1 MGIKVKARPG
11 ENVAQLYRRL
21 KKMCER
27 EGLLRDLKRTAYY
40 EKPSEKRRR
49 RKMKSMIR
57 ADGPGE

>member
-1 MGIKVKARPG
+1 MGIKVKSRPG
-11 ENVAQLYRRL
+11 ENVGQLYRRL

-49 RKMKSMIR
+49 RKMKSVR
-57 ADGPGE
+57 TAQEAEG